1 MNATPDVERLEVRLL
16 LEAIY
21 ERYGYD
27 LRRYEPAAIR
37 RRLDAVLAKS
47 GASHYGELQHRILH
61 EPSFFAGMVDDLT
74 VQVSEMFRDPAF
86 HLAFRRQVVPVL
98 RTYPQLKIWHAGCA
112 GGEEAYTMAIVLTEE
127 QLYERAQIYATDL
140 SPGAVGRARDGVY
153 TEQRAALFADNY
165 AKAGGKSSFDDY
177 CSRAYGKVT
186 LKEAVR
192 RNVVLFQHDLAT
204 DHALGEMQVVCCR
217 NVLIYFTPALRERV
231 LGIFKQALARGGFLC
246 LGAAER
252 LSPSQLADFAPVDEQ
267 RAIYRARGA
276 S

>member
-1 MNATPDVERLEVRLL
+1 MSALRDVERLELRLL

-21 ERYGYD
+21 ERHGYD
-27 LRRYEPAAIR
+27 LRKYEPAAIR
-37 RRLDAVLAKS
+37 RRFGAIMAKS
-47 GASHYGELQHRILH
+47 GVTHYGELQHRILH
-61 EPSFFAGMVDDLT
+61 DASFFAGIVDDLT

-86 HLAFRRQVVPVL
+86 YLAFREHVVPVL

-127 QLYERAQIYATDL
+127 KLYERAQIYATDL
-140 SPGAVGRARDGVY
+140 SSSAVDRAREGVY
-153 TEQRAALFADNY
+153 TEQRAVLFAENY
-165 AKAGGKSSFDDY
+165 RKAGGRSSFDDY
-177 CSRAYGKVT
+177 CSRAYGHVT
-186 LKEAVR
+186 LREAVR

-217 NVLIYFTPALRERV
+217 NVFIYFTPALRERV
-231 LGIFKQALARGGFLC
+231 LGIFKQALSRGGFLC

-252 LSPSQLADFAPVDEQ
+252 LSPAQLADFVPVDEQ
-267 RAIYRARGA
+267 RAIYRARVA